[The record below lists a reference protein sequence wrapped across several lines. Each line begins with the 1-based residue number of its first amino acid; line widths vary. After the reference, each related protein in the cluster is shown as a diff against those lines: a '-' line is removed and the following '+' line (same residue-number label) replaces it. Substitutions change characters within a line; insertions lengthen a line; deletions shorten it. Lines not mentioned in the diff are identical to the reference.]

1 MVYCRQFRR
10 ARRDGPLRY
19 IIPSAEDQP
28 PPYPAN
34 FGPAGEG
41 GAGNNATAIHQNLN
55 MTVEDGLEVSAD
67 QDQSAGTPTFSIW
80 PDISACNDIKFDL

>member
-34 FGPAGEG
+34 YGPAGEG
-41 GAGNNATAIHQNLN
+41 GTGGGNNATAIHQNLN

-67 QDQSAGTPTFSIW
+67 QDQPAGTPTFSFW
-80 PDISACNDIKFDL
+80 HLL